1 MAVGKK
7 GEAKRL
13 KIIQSASYCLCHYG
27 ERGAT
32 FQAIAEHCQ
41 VSQASVVKYLGSV
54 DNIFPTVLNH
64 WLAHARKKT
73 ESELLMP
80 GTPEEKLRRYL
91 KVSVN
96 IFFEHPDIC
105 KIYLMLHYFAAVNE
119 RYKVI
124 NSDIKATAQ
133 ERIAHIIQDG
143 IADTSFRKVDVR
155 ATAKTIHNNLTGLLI
170 ASVTELRK
178 PSDLN
183 LPQFFEDYSL
193 NLVLKK

>member
-7 GEAKRL
+7 GEAKKL

-27 ERGAT
+27 DKGAT
-32 FQAIAEHCQ
+32 FQAIAKHCQ

-54 DNIFPTVLNH
+54 DNIFPTVLNY
-64 WLAHARKKT
+64 WLGYARKKT
-73 ESELLMP
+73 EVELELP

-91 KVSVN
+91 KISVN
-96 IFFEHPDIC
+96 IFFAHPDIC

-124 NSDIKATAQ
+124 NSDIKTTAQ
-133 ERIAHIIQDG
+133 ARIAQMIQAG
-143 IADTSFRKVDVR
+143 IDNHSFIKVDVR

-170 ASVTELRK
+170 ASVTELKK
-178 PSDLN
+178 PSDLH
-183 LPQFFEDYSL
+183 LADFFEDYSL
-193 NLVLKK
+193 SLVLKK

>member
-7 GEAKRL
+7 GEAKKL

-41 VSQASVVKYLGSV
+41 ISQASVVKYLGSI
-54 DNIFPTVLNH
+54 DNIFPTVLNY
-64 WLAHARKKT
+64 WLDHARKRT
-73 ESELLMP
+73 EAELDMP

-91 KVSVN
+91 KISVN

-119 RYKVI
+119 RFKVI
-124 NSDIKATAQ
+124 NSDIKTAAQ
-133 ERIAHIIQDG
+133 LRIALILQAG
-143 IADTSFRKVDVR
+143 IDNHSFKKVDVR

-170 ASVTELRK
+170 ASVTELKK
-178 PSDLN
+178 PSDLH
-183 LPQFFEDYSL
+183 LSRFFEDYSL
-193 NLVLKK
+193 SLVLK

>member
-7 GEAKRL
+7 GEAKKL

-32 FQAIAEHCQ
+32 FEAIAKHCQ

-64 WLAHARKKT
+64 WLTHARKKT
-73 ESELLMP
+73 ESELDSP
-80 GTPEEKLRRYL
+80 GTPEQKLRRYL
-91 KVSVN
+91 KISVN

-124 NSDIKATAQ
+124 NSDIKTLAQ
-133 ERIAHIIQDG
+133 ERIANILQAG
-143 IADTSFRKVDVR
+143 IDDQSFKKVDVR

-170 ASVTELRK
+170 ASVSELKK
-178 PSDLN
+178 PSDLH
-183 LPQFFEDYSL
+183 LSDFFEEYSL
-193 NLVLKK
+193 SLVLK